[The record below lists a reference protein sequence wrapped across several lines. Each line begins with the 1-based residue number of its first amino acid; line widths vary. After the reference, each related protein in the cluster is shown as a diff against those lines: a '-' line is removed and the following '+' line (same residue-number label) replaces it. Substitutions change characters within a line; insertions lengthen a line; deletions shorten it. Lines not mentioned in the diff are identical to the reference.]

1 MIKIVIATLLLLSTN
16 LSANLF
22 NDGVEAYNSGDKI
35 GASRYYLRACKEGS
49 TRGCLKL
56 GILYYTGDGVKE
68 DIIKAKKLFAKAC
81 KERNPDACYYLATIY
96 KRGVGG
102 IKRDYKKARTYYRVG
117 CKQRL
122 IKSCREYNL
131 IRNKR
136 EIVGDANGDH
146 NFSYTYTTEVY
157 GG

>member
-1 MIKIVIATLLLLSTN
+1 MIKIVIGILLLLSIN
-16 LSANLF
+16 LSADLYS
-22 NDGVEAYNSGDKI
+22 DGVEAYNNGDKI
-35 GASRYYLRACKEGS
+35 SASRYYLRACKGGS

-56 GILYYTGDGVKE
+56 GILYYAGDGIKV

-81 KERNPDACYYLATIY
+81 KELSPDACYYLANIY
-96 KRGVGG
+96 KRGLGG
-102 IKRDYKKARTYYRVG
+102 VKRDFKKARTYYRVG

-122 IKSCREYNL
+122 IKSCKEYNL

-136 EIVGDANGDH
+136 EIVGTGNGDH